1 MSEVA
6 TVQQEQ
12 EKQEKIKAIYNDKL
26 VGNFTRK
33 ELDTLRS
40 TIAKGTNNEEFGL
53 FVQTCVNTGLNP
65 FLNHIHCM
73 VYEGRNGRQ
82 LSIQI
87 SSEGVLYLAR
97 KAKGF
102 KGVDAQM
109 VHENDDFQID
119 LASRKIVKHIVGFP
133 RGRIIGG
140 YCIARHED
148 FEDKILLMDVQEV
161 EHMKKGRNA
170 NMWNTWFADMF
181 KKHML
186 KRVCKE
192 QFGIDLTE
200 DEVQASPVQ
209 TIESY
214 EEGPKIIQ
222 IDEHETASEEDKM
235 KELWSEIESNVP
247 DDVIFNCMKK
257 YFKGKTEQDLKL
269 SEVAALKKFC
279 VLEMDK
285 MNKQQ
290 ETAESEF
297 IENPEFIPGNK
308 ERDEIS
314 EFNGFFD

>member
-1 MSEVA
+1 MSEAAERKAEV
-6 TVQQEQ
+6 
-12 EKQEKIKAIYNDKL
+12 KAIYNEKF

-33 ELDTLRS
+33 ELDTLRA
-40 TIAKGTNNEEFGL
+40 TIARGTNDEEFGL

-73 VYEGRNGRQ
+73 VYDGRNGRQ

-97 KAKGF
+97 KSKGF
-102 KGVDAQM
+102 KGIDAQM
-109 VHENDDFQID
+109 VHENDDFKID
-119 LASRKIVKHIVGFP
+119 LATKKIIQHEIGFP

-148 FEDKILLMDVQEV
+148 FEDKILLMDVAEV

-186 KRVCKE
+186 KRVAKE
-192 QFGIDLTE
+192 QYGIDLTE
-200 DEVQASPVQ
+200 DEVQASPVD

-214 EEGPKIIQ
+214 QEKPKVIQ
-222 IDEHETASEEDKM
+222 INEEETVSEEVKLQ
-235 KELWSEIESNVP
+235 ELWSEIESNVP
-247 DDVIFNCMKK
+247 DDVIFATMKK
-257 YFKGKTEQDLKL
+257 YFKGKNEKELQLQ
-269 SEVAALKKFC
+269 EVVALRKFIQ
-279 VLEMDK
+279 LEMSSQK
-285 MNKQQ
+285 KKQQ
-290 ETAESEF
+290 EEPIEAEFVEKPDF
-297 IENPEFIPGNK
+297 LPGNK
-308 ERDEIS
+308 QDDEIS

>member
-1 MSEVA
+1 MSEA
-6 TVQQEQ
+6 AIQ
-12 EKQEKIKAIYNDKL
+12 EKKADVKAIYNEKF

-33 ELDTLRS
+33 ELDTLRA
-40 TIAKGTNNEEFGL
+40 TIARGTNDEEFGL

-73 VYEGRNGRQ
+73 VYDGRNGRQ

-97 KAKGF
+97 KTKGF

-109 VHENDDFQID
+109 VHENDDFRID
-119 LASRKIVKHIVGFP
+119 LSKKKVVKHEIGFP

-148 FEDKILLMDVQEV
+148 FEDKILLMDVAEV

-192 QFGIDLTE
+192 QYGIDLTE
-200 DEVQASPVQ
+200 DEVQVSPVDP
-209 TIESY
+209 IESSQ
-214 EEGPKIIQ
+214 ESTKVIQ
-222 IDEHETASEEDKM
+222 IDEERKVSED
-235 KELWSEIESNVP
+235 
-247 DDVIFNCMKK
+247 
-257 YFKGKTEQDLKL
+257 DLKL
-269 SEVAALKKFC
+269 QEVVALRKFIQ
-279 VLEMDK
+279 LEMTTK
-285 MNKQQ
+285 KPNQ
-290 ETAESEF
+290 ESEF
-297 IENPEFIPGNK
+297 IENPDFVPGNRQEQEK
-308 ERDEIS
+308 DEIS